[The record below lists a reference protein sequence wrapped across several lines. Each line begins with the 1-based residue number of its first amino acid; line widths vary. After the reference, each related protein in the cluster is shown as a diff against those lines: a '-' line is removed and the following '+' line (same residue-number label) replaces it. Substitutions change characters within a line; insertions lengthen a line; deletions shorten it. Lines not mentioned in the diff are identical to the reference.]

1 MCEFRIHI
9 VVPTGIFDLNGLHFM
24 AVWIAIA
31 LTMHCHHRPDGN
43 GVLLQAGR
51 SGAERGRQR
60 DVPNLAVRGP
70 DLHGAGRAG
79 ELDSFGDRAGHGGD
93 FIDVSAPAVM
103 CKGRNGG
110 CNGNG
115 GGEHDC
121 VQAHDILLSWAG
133 GLCRNPWVTGRLK
146 FARRYSSSESLPT
159 ERLALAPELRSS
171 LRPSVG
177 PVWVRFAR
185 RDALALTVGLP
196 SKAERIGARR
206 GARRRILL

>member
-31 LTMHCHHRPDGN
+31 LTMHGHHRTDGD

-51 SGAERGRQR
+51 GGAGRWRQR
-60 DVPNLAVRGP
+60 DVPNLAVRGH
-70 DLHGAGRAG
+70 DLHGAVWAG
-79 ELDSFGDRAGHGGD
+79 ELDSLGDRAGHGGD
-93 FIDVSAPAVM
+93 FIDISAPAVM
-103 CKGRNGG
+103 CKGGNGG

-121 VQAHDILLSWAG
+121 VRAHDILLSWTG

-146 FARRYSSSESLPT
+146 FYASVFVQWKPAHRAIGPRSRIAVESAARCRTGLGLVSRVTPASF
-159 ERLALAPELRSS
+159 
-171 LRPSVG
+171 G
-177 PVWVRFAR
+177 PAWSFAFVTKWTSGPFAH
-185 RDALALTVGLP
+185 D
-196 SKAERIGARR
+196 
-206 GARRRILL
+206 